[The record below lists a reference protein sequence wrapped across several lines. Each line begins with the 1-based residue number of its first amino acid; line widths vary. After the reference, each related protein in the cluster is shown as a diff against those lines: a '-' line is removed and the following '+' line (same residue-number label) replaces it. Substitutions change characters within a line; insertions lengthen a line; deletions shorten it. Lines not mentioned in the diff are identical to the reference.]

1 MPISSR
7 NLIPSLYRP
16 TRIQTNI
23 PARRLLPGPLQRG
36 RPPGRR
42 TGPPPQAPPACRNP
56 CPPPQAV
63 ARALAFLSSVPPP
76 APVLALEFVHTLLVI
91 PVLASQS
98 AE

>member
-1 MPISSR
+1 MSISSR
-7 NLIPSLYRP
+7 NLIPSLYRLTP
-16 TRIQTNI
+16 IQTNI
-23 PARRLLPGPLQRG
+23 PVRRPLLGPLQKG

-42 TGPPPQAPPACRNP
+42 TCRPPPAPLACRNP

-63 ARALAFLSSVPPP
+63 ARALVFRSSVPPP

-91 PVLASQS
+91 RVLVSPS